1 MLAKILGIVLVIW
14 GAVLAIELIFPV
26 LGGFFAAGVLVA
38 MIALA
43 VGVLYLG
50 TRWLSGERALG
61 KVAGVLAVLVGLA
74 IGAKAVLGA
83 VVGLFGAILL
93 AIKIAVVCAMVYVGW
108 GWFQQGAFRL
118 PRRGG
123 FA

>member
-1 MLAKILGIVLVIW
+1 MLAKILGIALVIW
-14 GAVLAIELIFPV
+14 GAVLAVELIFPV

-43 VGVLYLG
+43 VGALYAG
-50 TRWLSGERALG
+50 MRWLRGESALG
-61 KVAGVLAVLVGLA
+61 KALGVLAVLFGLF

-93 AIKIAVVCAMVYVGW
+93 AVQIAVVCAMLYVGW
-108 GWFQQGAFRL
+108 GWFQQGEFRL
-118 PRRGG
+118 PRRG
-123 FA
+123 